1 MQPVINVQHIV
12 YAAVDKEEE
21 EPLNIREDSDE
32 MNDPDD
38 DESYK
43 SCNEDQQNAQ

>member
-1 MQPVINVQHIV
+1 MQPDINVQQIV
-12 YAAVDKEEE
+12 QAAVDIEEE

-32 MNDPDD
+32 MNDADD
-38 DESYK
+38 DDSYK